1 MVARLSAAA
10 CCRCSHFLCS
20 RDVSYCDIATI
31 APTAFIGMK
40 DLSTLYVW
48 WMGGV
53 VGRVMVRGGGRVMV
67 RVVGGEVGRGDGE
80 GGGRGEGEGGGRG
93 DGRVMGRGDGE
104 SDSEG

>member
-1 MVARLSAAA
+1 MSAAA

-53 VGRVMVRGGGRVMV
+53 VGRGGGRGGGRDDGRGGGRGGGRVV
-67 RVVGGEVGRGDGE
+67 GGVVGRVIGRGDAH
-80 GGGRGEGEGGGRG
+80 RC
-93 DGRVMGRGDGE
+93 
-104 SDSEG
+104 